1 MRRLREEKCRD
12 IDGQLAAVEQLT
24 QTLEWETRQAEV
36 VGALRAGNRALDAFH
51 AEISPEAVAELMNE
65 TEEALAVEQ
74 EISRLIAGGGAL
86 ADYDDAEALR
96 ELQALT
102 AASSAA
108 APVPAT
114 GAAASAASN
123 AAEAKR
129 LEMALPAV
137 PNTGLANGPV
147 QSSRKPAAI
156 PG

>member
-1 MRRLREEKCRD
+1 
-12 IDGQLAAVEQLT
+12 
-24 QTLEWETRQAEV
+24 
-36 VGALRAGNRALDAFH
+36 
-51 AEISPEAVAELMNE
+51 MNE

-114 GAAASAASN
+114 GAAASRPPTRRR
-123 AAEAKR
+123 R
-129 LEMALPAV
+129 LLATSCCPEHG
-137 PNTGLANGPV
+137 TGE
-147 QSSRKPAAI
+147 
-156 PG
+156 